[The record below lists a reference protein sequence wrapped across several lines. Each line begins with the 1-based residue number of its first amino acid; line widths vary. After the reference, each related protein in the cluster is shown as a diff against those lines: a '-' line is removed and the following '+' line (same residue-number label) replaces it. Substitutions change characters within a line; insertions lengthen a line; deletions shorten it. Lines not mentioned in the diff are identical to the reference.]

1 MKLKSQLKVW
11 LKMPGHEMKMTQYA
25 KNLKAESIPMLLLGA
40 GAQEFP
46 KARVFPLSNK
56 NV

>member
-1 MKLKSQLKVW
+1 MKPKSQLKVW
-11 LKMPGHEMKMTQYA
+11 LKMSGHYMKMTECA

-46 KARVFPLSNK
+46 KGLTLIK
-56 NV
+56 